1 MKLGAKHIII
11 QICYILIMSAGLVLT
26 ALDANAAVA
35 PGDENYANNACSTE
49 GLSDKQYDESKCTT
63 DTKCDASSSCV
74 DASPLGKVNRVSDPY
89 GYRIH
94 PITGKWTGHKGVD
107 YATTA
112 GTPIYAGADGVIIDM
127 RYQYNAAKGTGY
139 GNMIKLKADSPAGTT
154 MLYAHMACFA
164 SGVGVGTHVKKGQ
177 IIGFVGN
184 TGGSTGAHLH
194 YEIQKNGVAVDP
206 YGDDASSV
214 VCTPDEQIA
223 AMHQNA
229 VDGGNGTANGGG
241 YNTGAGGI
249 NVGSGGGNSGSAR
262 PNVQEL
268 TGVTGNI
275 DSPANDG
282 HNDKDC
288 LPKVLKQKIKTCLFC
303 NLFRAAFLTASNI
316 AQASFETLAP
326 WVAIVVAVAFAVWLA
341 VQVLAHVSALESK
354 DAPTLLK
361 SLLNQTFVF
370 LIVFIFLKSDSN
382 YFLQMALE
390 PIFNTGFKLAQLV
403 MQSSVECTDTYN
415 IATDIN
421 EGGLP
426 ASMGISILC
435 TVAAIQDR
443 ILDVMVAGSS
453 AICVGIFI
461 EHFSILRLPHPG
473 YLLSGIGM
481 WLSGLVLLV
490 IFPFLML
497 DAVIQLAVACALL
510 PAAIGA
516 YTFKATRSYVTKV
529 WETFLSSMFHFVF
542 LTIIMMILITAIE
555 NSVGEALGALDEIN
569 NEGIWKEA
577 LLQLSWTGVL
587 FLQLVFVILL
597 GWAVLGQIAQF
608 AHRFASSVSSTNIGS
623 TIGTLAAS
631 GAKNATTRIAAP
643 ALGAI
648 NNKIGL
654 GALGGAI
661 GNQVDAAKKTIKA
674 HSQTVKANKFMSGDF
689 KNKANYSETKDAEG
703 NTTYSYQERS
713 GLFGKMKDKSVTINA
728 QGQIIADNTS
738 GARNLKNGTQNTQ
751 NYGPITVKSIV
762 DANGNEV
769 KRDIRIIDKEIR
781 KILRADG
788 KINMQAANALRST
801 PGLDPKIAGEAMMME
816 VMRQRMPDM
825 MNRVNIL
832 NNMADQGTVTNTPD
846 GAITLTKV
854 ENDGTT
860 HNFSMKIDQES
871 GQVITTYERLE
882 KPNKKGVRESTVMFS
897 NGVVNSVDKRKLDAN
912 GNVVPK
918 SEQQTRFAI
927 NNNYTRN
934 HNRPPIDYQG
944 RLASFMPKESVA
956 FVGMSQEQIADIKK
970 QFKEHPNN
978 NNLEEFSKQ
987 KPRNL
992 FTRLG
997 NYLRNQGEVIL
1008 TRDNEFVGLS
1018 EEEIEEIKR
1027 MRNEGYR

>member
-249 NVGSGGGNSGSAR
+249 NVGSGGGNKGNSR
-262 PNVQEL
+262 PNIQEQ
-268 TGVTGNI
+268 TGVIGNI

-689 KNKANYSETKDAEG
+689 KNKTNYSETKDAEG

-882 KPNKKGVRESTVMFS
+882 KPNEKGVRESTVMFS

-944 RLASFMPKESVA
+944 QLASFMPKESVA

-970 QFKEHPNN
+970 QFKEHPND

>member
-1 MKLGAKHIII
+1 
-11 QICYILIMSAGLVLT
+11 
-26 ALDANAAVA
+26 
-35 PGDENYANNACSTE
+35 
-49 GLSDKQYDESKCTT
+49 
-63 DTKCDASSSCV
+63 
-74 DASPLGKVNRVSDPY
+74 
-89 GYRIH
+89 
-94 PITGKWTGHKGVD
+94 
-107 YATTA
+107 
-112 GTPIYAGADGVIIDM
+112 
-127 RYQYNAAKGTGY
+127 
-139 GNMIKLKADSPAGTT
+139 
-154 MLYAHMACFA
+154 
-164 SGVGVGTHVKKGQ
+164 
-177 IIGFVGN
+177 
-184 TGGSTGAHLH
+184 
-194 YEIQKNGVAVDP
+194 
-206 YGDDASSV
+206 
-214 VCTPDEQIA
+214 
-223 AMHQNA
+223 
-229 VDGGNGTANGGG
+229 
-241 YNTGAGGI
+241 
-249 NVGSGGGNSGSAR
+249 
-262 PNVQEL
+262 
-268 TGVTGNI
+268 
-275 DSPANDG
+275 
-282 HNDKDC
+282 
-288 LPKVLKQKIKTCLFC
+288 
-303 NLFRAAFLTASNI
+303 
-316 AQASFETLAP
+316 
-326 WVAIVVAVAFAVWLA
+326 
-341 VQVLAHVSALESK
+341 
-354 DAPTLLK
+354 
-361 SLLNQTFVF
+361 
-370 LIVFIFLKSDSN
+370 
-382 YFLQMALE
+382 
-390 PIFNTGFKLAQLV
+390 
-403 MQSSVECTDTYN
+403 
-415 IATDIN
+415 
-421 EGGLP
+421 
-426 ASMGISILC
+426 
-435 TVAAIQDR
+435 
-443 ILDVMVAGSS
+443 
-453 AICVGIFI
+453 
-461 EHFSILRLPHPG
+461 
-473 YLLSGIGM
+473 
-481 WLSGLVLLV
+481 
-490 IFPFLML
+490 
-497 DAVIQLAVACALL
+497 
-510 PAAIGA
+510 
-516 YTFKATRSYVTKV
+516 
-529 WETFLSSMFHFVF
+529 
-542 LTIIMMILITAIE
+542 
-555 NSVGEALGALDEIN
+555 
-569 NEGIWKEA
+569 
-577 LLQLSWTGVL
+577 
-587 FLQLVFVILL
+587 
-597 GWAVLGQIAQF
+597 
-608 AHRFASSVSSTNIGS
+608 
-623 TIGTLAAS
+623 
-631 GAKNATTRIAAP
+631 
-643 ALGAI
+643 
-648 NNKIGL
+648 
-654 GALGGAI
+654 
-661 GNQVDAAKKTIKA
+661 
-674 HSQTVKANKFMSGDF
+674 MSGDF